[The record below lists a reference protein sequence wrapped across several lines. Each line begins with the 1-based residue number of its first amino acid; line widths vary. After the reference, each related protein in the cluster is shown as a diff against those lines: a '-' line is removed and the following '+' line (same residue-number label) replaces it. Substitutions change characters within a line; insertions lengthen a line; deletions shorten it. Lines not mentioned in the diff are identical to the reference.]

1 MNVYTPRQSW
11 VLQPLFIRGSELQ
24 LRHKASS
31 FLTALAPE
39 ERFHVF
45 WKRSAQFLALSAL
58 LLATLANAPSARCQ
72 GDTEFGV
79 WGSYSLGTPH
89 LIGVTSDRQ
98 LGALGLRWGHSIYD
112 WSNISLQ
119 YTLDILPIE
128 LVRQPKYMACTTNPN
143 NFPIG
148 FCEIGR
154 ENVYGGGINPLG
166 LKLNFCRQHRLQ
178 LFGASTAGFVASRRP
193 VPVDIPGG
201 TQFNFTF
208 DFQAGFQFFN
218 SSHSRAWALGYKYQ
232 HISNAYRRS
241 FNPGLDTNMIFL
253 GYSFF
258 K

>member
-1 MNVYTPRQSW
+1 MTIAVAARS
-11 VLQPLFIRGSELQ
+11 VSFRGSELQ
-24 LRHKASS
+24 LRHKASA
-31 FLTALAPE
+31 FLRALAPE
-39 ERFHVF
+39 ERLHRF
-45 WKRSAQFLALSAL
+45 RNRAALLIGLAAL
-58 LLATLANAPSARCQ
+58 LLTVLTYAPSARCQ
-72 GDTEFGV
+72 GDTEFGI
-79 WGSYSLGTPH
+79 WGSYSLGNPH
-89 LIGVTSDRQ
+89 LIGVTTNRQ
-98 LGALGLRWGHSIYD
+98 LGALGLRYGHSIYD

-128 LVRQPKYMACTTNPN
+128 LVRQPKYVACATNPN
-143 NFPIG
+143 NLPIG
-148 FCEIGR
+148 FCEISR

-166 LKLNFCRQHRLQ
+166 LKLNIRRQHRLQ

-218 SSHSRAWALGYKYQ
+218 SSRSRAWTLGYKYQ
-232 HISNAYRRS
+232 HISNGYRRS